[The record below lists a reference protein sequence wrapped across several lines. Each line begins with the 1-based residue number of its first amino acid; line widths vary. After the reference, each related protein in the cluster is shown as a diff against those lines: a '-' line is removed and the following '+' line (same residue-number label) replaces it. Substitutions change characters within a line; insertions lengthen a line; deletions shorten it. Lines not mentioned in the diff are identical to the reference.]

1 MEQHYMS
8 LIWEVIALKE
18 NEQLTTAEKQ
28 AKIVE
33 ILSTMKKDVEGLTRY
48 QFKRQCLKVVEE
60 ALFSTPIL

>member
-33 ILSTMKKDVEGLTRY
+33 ILSTMKNDVEGLKRY
-48 QFKRQCLKVVEE
+48 QFKRECLKVVEE
-60 ALFSTPIL
+60 ALFALPIN

>member
-1 MEQHYMS
+1 MEQHYLS
-8 LIWEVIALKE
+8 LIWAVIALKE

-33 ILSTMKKDVEGLTRY
+33 VLSAMKKDVEGFTRT

-60 ALFSTPIL
+60 ALSSIPIK